1 MSLTALSACP
11 KSPDPLLEFSNGG
24 GGKCFFLLLSDVFP
38 LPLVRRRSPPLVFS
52 TSTIV
57 IVSLNSKKSMGKFQ
71 LKSLRELDSEEGTV
85 KLVDGNCSLTMY
97 TR

>member
-11 KSPDPLLEFSNGG
+11 KSPDPILEFSNGG
-24 GGKCFFLLLSDVFP
+24 VANVFFAFIQRISPSTGQTKV
-38 LPLVRRRSPPLVFS
+38 PPLVFS

-57 IVSLNSKKSMGKFQ
+57 VVSLNRKKSMGKFQ

-85 KLVDGNCSLTMY
+85 RLVDGNCSLTMY
-97 TR
+97 MR